1 MTVDK
6 MKQAFLSLPDT
17 VIITDKYLNVLEYN
31 RCGPYPDLK
40 KNTKLT
46 DYMPDFGGIGE
57 TNLQIDGRSYLC
69 RISSVQE
76 RGAAAGFTV
85 YLADTTEKTRLLE
98 QNRQKSREL
107 TLLVEQQR
115 AANAELTEYVRQAEA
130 VIDYE
135 EQRRI
140 AHHIHD
146 NAGHAITAIH
156 TISQMCLKLRDTDRA
171 QYERLLREGI
181 SLCERALEARQP
193 RKYASLSEL
202 LDCFRLESPFPM
214 DIAVSG
220 EEPPFASELYDVI
233 YAVCKEAHHNTLSH
247 SLADRQSITAE
258 FTPDTLT
265 LSIFDNGHFHGS
277 FEKGFGLSAT
287 EKRVRASGGSIRF
300 HAAEGEG
307 FGVVARWRRER

>member
-1 MTVDK
+1 M
-6 MKQAFLSLPDT
+6 
-17 VIITDKYLNVLEYN
+17 
-31 RCGPYPDLK
+31 K

-214 DIAVSG
+214 DISVSG
-220 EEPPFASELYDVI
+220 EEPPFASELYDVS
-233 YAVCKEAHHNTLSH
+233 YAVCKRAHTTGLPLPGRPVEQHGG
-247 SLADRQSITAE
+247 
-258 FTPDTLT
+258 FTPDTLRCRYLIT
-265 LSIFDNGHFHGS
+265 DIFKDRL
-277 FEKGFGLSAT
+277 KGLWIAQQRKGARFGGTILFN
-287 EKRVRASGGSIRF
+287 E
-300 HAAEGEG
+300 AEGEG
-307 FGVVARWRRER
+307 LESCPVRRKI